1 MKSFLNNRPNLG
13 MWLIAI
19 SALGMFIIFIM
30 SMINTIP
37 YKKIVKLYMDKYT
50 RLPITAALAKE
61 ASLIATP
68 GAYHAKIGFIMGS
81 LILPY
86 NKITNHDMTREQYD
100 YINGLPLKLTIGFR
114 IEAFLW
120 GVIGAGMVV
129 GFILEF
135 FIK

>member
-1 MKSFLNNRPNLG
+1 
-13 MWLIAI
+13 
-19 SALGMFIIFIM
+19 
-30 SMINTIP
+30 
-37 YKKIVKLYMDKYT
+37 MDKYT

-61 ASLIATP
+61 ASLISTP